1 MKKSILFHQACTS
14 GWRRGSELRREVAAG
29 CWDRST
35 FKALSFHLFSFCI
48 SLLFRWKG
56 KGERGGGRET
66 IHVLKH
72 TEERPGWPSLI
83 KGIFQGRLTSLSTM
97 LRQDS
102 PTANSP
108 PPLPPPNS
116 NKLQLP
122 EGDFYL
128 CLGEKSSNSH
138 PKCHHKWESSGTHLW
153 SQSSCFYLKFNPT
166 KRTPLPLIS
175 GGNIAPNVWV
185 CCSSFLI
192 SIQEARIYPVATFN
206 PLHHVKNSQLSS
218 TPQACL
224 RHAFYLSGGISCQS
238 HTVVKACE
246 ERRDEIEEW
255 RA

>member
-1 MKKSILFHQACTS
+1 MAVTHKGNLSGTTHQP
-14 GWRRGSELRREVAAG
+14 VY
-29 CWDRST
+29 
-35 FKALSFHLFSFCI
+35 
-48 SLLFRWKG
+48 
-56 KGERGGGRET
+56 
-66 IHVLKH
+66 HVK
-72 TEERPGWPSLI
+72 T
-83 KGIFQGRLTSLSTM
+83 
-97 LRQDS
+97 RQPDCQPPH
-102 PTANSP
+102 PT
-108 PPLPPPNS
+108 LPPNS

-153 SQSSCFYLKFNPT
+153 SQSSCFHLKFNPT

-175 GGNIAPNVWV
+175 GGNIALNVWV

-192 SIQEARIYPVATFN
+192 SIQEAPIYPVATFN

-246 ERRDEIEEW
+246 ERRDGIEEW

>member
-56 KGERGGGRET
+56 KGERGGERET

-108 PPLPPPNS
+108 PPS
-116 NKLQLP
+116 
-122 EGDFYL
+122 
-128 CLGEKSSNSH
+128 
-138 PKCHHKWESSGTHLW
+138 
-153 SQSSCFYLKFNPT
+153 
-166 KRTPLPLIS
+166 PLPTLTNCSCQREIF
-175 GGNIAPNVWV
+175 IFAWEKKVQTPIPNVTINENQV
-185 CCSSFLI
+185 GLTCGHKV
-192 SIQEARIYPVATFN
+192 VAF
-206 PLHHVKNSQLSS
+206 
-218 TPQACL
+218 
-224 RHAFYLSGGISCQS
+224 I
-238 HTVVKACE
+238 
-246 ERRDEIEEW
+246 
-255 RA
+255 

>member
-29 CWDRST
+29 CWDRSI

-56 KGERGGGRET
+56 KGERGGGKGNHTRAQAYWRT
-66 IHVLKH
+66 ARMAVTHKGNLSGTTHQPVYHVK
-72 TEERPGWPSLI
+72 T
-83 KGIFQGRLTSLSTM
+83 
-97 LRQDS
+97 RQPDCQL
-102 PTANSP
+102 P

-128 CLGEKSSNSH
+128 CLREKSSNSH

-206 PLHHVKNSQLSS
+206 PLHHVKNSPLSS

-238 HTVVKACE
+238 HTLVKACE